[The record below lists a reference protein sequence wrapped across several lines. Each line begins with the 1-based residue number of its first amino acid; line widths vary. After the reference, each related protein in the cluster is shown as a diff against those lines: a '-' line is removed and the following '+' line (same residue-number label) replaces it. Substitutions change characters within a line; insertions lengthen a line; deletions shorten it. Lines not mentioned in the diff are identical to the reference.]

1 MCSSS
6 AFSRVPV
13 SYTDFLRLFA
23 ASDFGASAI
32 AVPIHPSMSVS
43 PTAASSSAARPCPRP
58 GATFEP
64 EAQGAIADEQS
75 LGRGAPKAPPSSP
88 LRSEAVDAVGH
99 PLGPRPP
106 AEDDARRALE
116 SASPAG
122 RKFSRPSPCPIHGD
136 SAHEECSACQ
146 VYVDAMNRFAAQIG
160 EAQTDGIPKVSRS
173 DLLKVVCDESLMRAE
188 FLATHEQRVV
198 KKLILSKSTNTMA
211 IRKWNETPCRYGA
224 TCKKHKRRHCWFL
237 HENCED
243 DVEVAAGSGLRLRQ
257 IKHAF
262 ETRIALKQSKA
273 DAQELESRPRSQCT
287 STDQGRVP
295 DAAA

>member
-1 MCSSS
+1 M
-6 AFSRVPV
+6 
-13 SYTDFLRLFA
+13 SYTENLRLFA

-32 AVPIHPSMSVS
+32 AVPIHPSMSAS
-43 PTAASSSAARPCPRP
+43 PTAASSSAARPCPRT

-106 AEDDARRALE
+106 ADRE
-116 SASPAG
+116 
-122 RKFSRPSPCPIHGD
+122 FSRPSPCPIHGD
-136 SAHEECSACQ
+136 SPREECSACQ
-146 VYVDAMNRFAAQIG
+146 VHKDAMDRFAARIG
-160 EAQTDGIPKVSRS
+160 EAQTDDIPKASRS
-173 DLLKVVCDESLMRAE
+173 DLLKTVCEESLMRGEKRKIKLVARE
-188 FLATHEQRVV
+188 TWMDEYIPWKELDGDVYSRNGHPP

-224 TCKKHKRRHCWFL
+224 ECKKHKRGHCWFL

-273 DAQELESRPRSQCT
+273 DAQDLESRPRSQCT